1 MTNNASNNN
10 NDSIHA
16 EVDCVLKLKKQ
27 EKLTSINLIV
37 FRTNNKGSILCMAKP
52 CENCIN
58 TIKSTLKY
66 KNYKLKKFWYTDERG
81 DFIRC
86 YI

>member
-1 MTNNASNNN
+1 
-10 NDSIHA
+10 
-16 EVDCVLKLKKQ
+16 
-27 EKLTSINLIV
+27 
-37 FRTNNKGSILCMAKP
+37 MAKP

-66 KNYKLKKFWYTDERG
+66 KNYKLKKFWYTDEDG
-81 DFIRC
+81 NFIRC